1 MKRVFLSLL
10 FALTTISLSATVVI
24 DETFAVADN
33 ITNLADATDWT
44 TTGTLTTGDGR
55 VILSTPL
62 EYSNTGG
69 EYVLSSEGKA
79 VQNIYTEG
87 TNYIAYKQITKV
99 NSGVVYMSYLYKGD
113 GNQGQSQSEIIGL
126 ANGTS
131 NSSVKAWA
139 GKQAD
144 QTKNP
149 FRLGVTRISTTGGE
163 IQWCDA
169 PTIEA
174 NTVTLVVLKYDFDT
188 QAASLFINPTIGSTE
203 EPTANAID
211 SDKGTAKTSLAYLM
225 FKHNGKSAANFTV
238 GGVRVSTTW
247 AEAVAKKN
255 TDPIDV
261 ETTERVNTNF
271 NDGTWGEIS
280 SSAYASGTFPSD
292 TINGFELSAAGM
304 QTGSITYSDT
314 DERFTNRISIDKN
327 ANSGMVTLPAVANAA
342 QIVVYASSGAAD
354 KALKL
359 QRYNFSTEQW
369 SEVATY
375 TFAANA
381 TCYRFSTTLNSSE
394 PTRLRLANADGS
406 TKYIWK
412 IQTYPMP
419 PVVAR
424 ERLSYTFADAEW
436 SELGSEQTTTT
447 VNEVAFANCSRQTS
461 TYDLP
466 TGERLKGRISLSGS
480 TGAMEFPAVASAAR
494 VDIYASA
501 GSADKNLLLQQYNYG
516 SMEWEDVQTL
526 HFDIAKT
533 YYRFSVTLN
542 SSAAT
547 RLRLNNTEGS
557 VKYVTRITTFPA
569 APVDLAVP
577 EALDAANVNAHSF
590 TAHWRA
596 VADASGYRIVVY
608 NNDGTIKKVN
618 VTEAEATTCNV
629 AGLDAG
635 TDYTY
640 KVAAIGDNESY
651 VDSYLSD
658 AIAVTTAAEISDSY
672 TRSVTN
678 GNYGTICLPKAS
690 ADLSTAGAVFYK
702 VAGKIMEGSKL
713 KQVVFDEVTELAAGV
728 PYVFQA
734 TASELN
740 IPLIGDAVANPD
752 NNSSNGLVGS
762 FAVTKVSSSVYKF
775 ILSNNLLYCTKN
787 NEYYVGENRAYFDIS
802 SMSEFSGES
811 PAPGRRRAYMTT
823 EENQTATSIDNTSA
837 TNKAT
842 KQMIDGKIIIIR
854 DGKKFDVTGQRL

>member
-10 FALTTISLSATVVI
+10 FALTTISFSATVVI
-24 DETFAVADN
+24 DETFDYEAE
-33 ITNLADATDWT
+33 NLSEVDSWA

-69 EYVLSSEGKA
+69 EYVLSGEGKA

-149 FRLGVTRISTTGGE
+149 FRLGVTRISTTGSD
-163 IQWCDA
+163 IQWCDDL
-169 PTIEA
+169 TIAA
-174 NTVTLVVLKYDFDT
+174 NTVTLIVLKYDFGT

-225 FKHNGKSAANFTV
+225 FKHNGKSVANFTV
-238 GGVRVSTTW
+238 SGIRVSTTW
-247 AEAVAKKN
+247 AEAVAQKN

-261 ETTERVNTNF
+261 ETIERVNTNF

-280 SSAYASGTFPSD
+280 ASAYASGSYPSG
-292 TINGFELSAAGM
+292 TINGFEFSAAGM
-304 QTGSITYSDT
+304 QSGSITCTDA

-327 ANSGMVTLPAVANAA
+327 TNSGMVTLPAVASAA
-342 QIVVYASSGAAD
+342 QIVVYASSGTAD

-359 QRYNFSTEQW
+359 QKYNYSTERW
-369 SEVATY
+369 SDVATY

-394 PTRLRLANADGS
+394 PTGLRLANADGS

-419 PVVAR
+419 PVVAK

-436 SELGSEQTTTT
+436 SELGATSTTTT
-447 VNEVAFANCSRQTS
+447 VNEVEFANCSRQTS

-466 TGERLKGRISLSGS
+466 TGERLKGRISLGGS
-480 TGAMEFPAVASAAR
+480 TGIMELPAVASAAR

-501 GSADKNLLLQQYNYG
+501 GSDNKNLLLQQYNYG
-516 SMEWEDVQTL
+516 SMEWETVQTL

-542 SSAAT
+542 SIAAT

-596 VADASGYRIVVY
+596 VVDASGYRIVVY

-618 VTEAEATTCNV
+618 VTKAEATTCNV
-629 AGLDAG
+629 ADLEAG

-640 KVAAIGDNESY
+640 KVAAIGDNDSF

-690 ADLSTAGAVFYK
+690 ADLSTAGAVFYE
-702 VAGKIMEGSKL
+702 VAGKIMEGGKL

-740 IPLIGDAVANPD
+740 IPLTGDAVAEPV
-752 NNSSNGLVGS
+752 SSGSNGLIGS

-775 ILSNNLLYCTKN
+775 ILSNNLLYCTKDH
-787 NEYYVGENRAYFDIS
+787 EYYVGENRAYFDIN

-823 EENQTATSIDNTSA
+823 EGNQTATSVDNTSSA
-837 TNKAT
+837 TKAT

-854 DGKKFDVTGQRL
+854 NGEKYDLTGQRL